1 MSEHVGIW
9 EEPVRGGYPDPSMLT
24 LSGLERLR
32 AMIKAQ
38 TPLPPVSY
46 LIGMRPVEAGV
57 GTCTFLT
64 PASGWL
70 QIQTAQYTGGVG
82 ALVSDAAVGSAVMS
96 GVGPWEVMATSQLSM
111 SFLRPAGPWSGRLA
125 ARARLIH
132 TTPTVGLSEVHLEDG
147 EGRLV
152 AHGTSR
158 CFIQRIEPF
167 DTKPFE
173 PKAYTPPTYDTPDP
187 YLRPVRGEVLPQSHW
202 RDVSGFDF
210 VMGLKTGESPRGPIA
225 ELFDYEMV
233 DVEKGAIAMAM
244 PNHEW
249 WCNPSRMVYGGVTSN
264 LIHDAMASA
273 LHSTL
278 PAATTYATLDLTV
291 NFVRPIPPDGGKL
304 VAKGHL
310 IHRGRTFAVTGGQ
323 ILNSKGK
330 TVATASASWMILEG
344 RPFPDQRDYARE
356 FAVGGA

>member
-264 LIHDAMASA
+264 LIHDAMATA

-310 IHRGRTFAVTGGQ
+310 IHRGRTFAVTSGQ
-323 ILNSKGK
+323 ILNSQGK